1 MTPGSDDPIPAPPD
15 SPESPGAPK
24 AAGPTPTYRDLE
36 LALAQAIAER
46 DEEHAAVEEELAQL
60 SRIYQRMRGD
70 IRSIQEERD
79 RVVDEAR
86 EEREKHERE
95 RSELAERLEKAM
107 RQEDSN
113 RPVDAAA
120 LRERFV
126 SERLAHL
133 PSERRTV
140 PEEGLPDMPG
150 YEMLGRLGT
159 GGMATVFHGRRTSD
173 GVEVAIK
180 LLHDGADSGRVRT
193 ELFLR
198 EAAVM
203 LQLEHPGVVGAL
215 DAGDCAYGRYLV
227 MEHVAGESLAERG
240 RRERRIPEAEI
251 LPIAVHAARALAYC
265 ARLGVIHRDVKPGN
279 LMLTPDGQVKLC
291 DFGLT
296 ALSNG
301 DDPARPYGSP
311 GYASPEQFQT
321 PKEVDER
328 ADIYGLGCTLWH
340 CVAGRRPF
348 SGPAK
353 QAFEDAKTTD
363 LPDPR
368 LSGADV
374 SQGFAQVLR
383 RMGRADRTKRYR
395 NWNECLIDL
404 MLVEKGN
411 PPFAAHLAEQR
422 EPGAAPVEPVAA
434 APDAANAD
442 HPTTGTTQGDAT
454 TGTVEAPARPWAQP
468 SSSEIL
474 PPPQPRPRHVAT
486 LLAGA
491 FLTASVGFLTATL
504 TRPDPIDGMR
514 DRARAL
520 ARSGDPAEAARCLR
534 EAARLAPPDLAEDL
548 RWEADVIEKK

>member
-1 MTPGSDDPIPAPPD
+1 MTPAENDPLPAPA
-15 SPESPGAPK
+15 EAP
-24 AAGPTPTYRDLE
+24 APAPAETTPTYHDLE
-36 LALAQAIAER
+36 LALAQAISER

-70 IRSIQEERD
+70 IVTIREDRD

-86 EEREKHERE
+86 EEREQHERE
-95 RSELAERLEKAM
+95 RGELAERLEKAM

-126 SERLAHL
+126 IERLADL
-133 PSERRTV
+133 PSERRKV
-140 PEEGLPDMPG
+140 PEQGLPDMPG
-150 YEMLGRLGT
+150 FEMLGRLGT
-159 GGMATVFHGRRTSD
+159 GGMASVFHARRLAD
-173 GVEVAIK
+173 GVEVAVK

-215 DAGDCAYGRYLV
+215 DAGECAYGRYLV

-240 RRERRIPEAEI
+240 RRDRRVPEAEM
-251 LPIAVHAARALAYC
+251 LAIAIHAARALAYC

-321 PKEVDER
+321 PKDVDER

-353 QAFEDAKTTD
+353 RAFDDAKTMD

-368 LSGADV
+368 LSGAEV
-374 SQGFAQVLR
+374 SPGFAQVLR
-383 RMGRADRTKRYR
+383 RMGRADRARRYR

-411 PPFAAHLAEQR
+411 PPFAAHLAEALDA
-422 EPGAAPVEPVAA
+422 GTAAPAADVVPAA
-434 APDAANAD
+434 AEHLPS
-442 HPTTGTTQGDAT
+442 GTTQGDGT
-454 TGTVEAPARPWAQP
+454 TGTIEAPARPWAQP

-474 PPPQPRPRHVAT
+474 PPPAPRPRHVAT

-491 FLTASVGFLTATL
+491 FLTAAVGFLTATL

-514 DRARAL
+514 DKARAL

>member
-1 MTPGSDDPIPAPPD
+1 VTPGSDDPLDASSDALAPAETTA
-15 SPESPGAPK
+15 S
-24 AAGPTPTYRDLE
+24 YHDLE
-36 LALAQAIAER
+36 MALAQALSER
-46 DEEHAAVEEELAQL
+46 DEDTAAVEAELGQL

-70 IRSIQEERD
+70 IRTIEEERD
-79 RVVDEAR
+79 RVVDAAR
-86 EEREKHERE
+86 EEREQHERE
-95 RSELAERLEKAM
+95 RSELAERLERAM
-107 RQEDSN
+107 LQEDSN

-126 SERLAHL
+126 LERLADL
-133 PSERRTV
+133 PSERRKV

-150 YEMLGRLGT
+150 FEMLGRLGT
-159 GGMATVFHGRRTSD
+159 GGMASVFHARRKAD

-193 ELFLR
+193 EMFLR

-203 LQLEHPGVVGAL
+203 LQLEHPGLVGAL

-240 RRERRIPEAEI
+240 RRERRIAEAEI
-251 LPIAVHAARALAYC
+251 LTIAIHAARALAYC

-279 LMLTPDGQVKLC
+279 LMLTPGGQVKLC

-321 PKEVDER
+321 PKDVDER

-353 QAFEDAKTTD
+353 QAFDDAKTVD

-374 SQGFAQVLR
+374 SPGFAQVLR
-383 RMGRADRTKRYR
+383 RMGRADRAKRYR

-411 PPFAAHLAEQR
+411 PPFAAHLAEAR
-422 EPGAAPVEPVAA
+422 DPDSGGAATIDQLPGVPVA
-434 APDAANAD
+434 AD
-442 HPTTGTTQGDAT
+442 HPTTGTTQSDET
-454 TGTVEAPARPWAQP
+454 TGTIEAPARPWAEP
-468 SSSEIL
+468 AANEIL
-474 PPPQPRPRHVAT
+474 PPPRRESRPGHVAT

-491 FLTASVGFLTATL
+491 FLTAAMGFLTATL

-514 DRARAL
+514 DKARAL

-534 EAARLAPPDLAEDL
+534 EAARLAPADLAEDL
-548 RWEADVIEKK
+548 LWEADVIEKK